1 MKKCAIAVFTLML
14 TGAVSTGPAFAEI
27 TVDNCGSPLTFDK
40 TPERLVVHDMNMTEM
55 AFALGLQDKI
65 VGLTGIT
72 GWYKTSPTFDEQ
84 RGDIPE
90 LAPKYPTMENLLAAS
105 PDLFFAGWYYGMKPG
120 GDVTPDTLSPFGI
133 KTMVLTESCV
143 HLNKDRP
150 VASMDLLF
158 DDVIRLGKVM
168 DASAKAEQLVA
179 GWKTQLSGI
188 EAKTKA
194 APKPRV
200 FLLDGPADAPFTAGK
215 FAIPDAMISAA
226 GGENVTHDLE
236 TSWGRTSWEAVAA
249 ANPEF
254 LVLLDYQTGNGAA
267 DTFKF
272 LQDHPVMSE
281 IDAVENERWIGLRYE
296 ELTPGPANIE
306 AIEKMARAMHPDLF

>member
-1 MKKCAIAVFTLML
+1 MKSLWTTAILLATTSTAIAGV
-14 TGAVSTGPAFAEI
+14 
-27 TVDNCGSPLTFDK
+27 TVDNCGETLTVEE

-72 GWYKTSPTFDEQ
+72 GWYKTSPTFDEA

-90 LAPKYPTMENLLAAS
+90 LAPKYPTVENLVAAS
-105 PDLFFAGWYYGMKPG
+105 PDMFFAGWYYGMKPG
-120 GDVTPDTLSPFGI
+120 GEVTPDTLEPFGI
-133 KTMVLTESCV
+133 QTMVLTESCV
-143 HLNKDRP
+143 HLHDNRP
-150 VASMDLLF
+150 VATMDLLF
-158 DDVIRLGKVM
+158 DDVMRLGQVM
-168 DASAKAEQLVA
+168 DVSAKAEELVT
-179 GWKTQLSGI
+179 GWKDQLSAI
-188 EAKTKA
+188 EAKTA
-194 APKPRV
+194 DQAKPRV

-215 FAIPDAMISAA
+215 FAIPDAMIAAA
-226 GGENVTHDLE
+226 GGTNVTHDLD

-272 LQDHPVMSE
+272 LQEHPVMSG
-281 IDAVENERWIGLRYE
+281 IDAVKNERWIGLRYE
-296 ELTPGPANIE
+296 ELTPGPANID
-306 AIEKMARAMHPDLF
+306 AIEKMADAMHPGLF